1 MSGSCL
7 KEGRIIQDEQTYLC
21 LIRLFADAAK
31 RSITSVVRRIFPF
44 DVCIGGSLYSVR
56 GSGEEE
62 KISPA

>member
-7 KEGRIIQDEQTYLC
+7 KEGRTIQDEQAYLC
-21 LIRLFADAAK
+21 LSKLLADAAK
-31 RSITSVVRRIFPF
+31 RPMISVTRRIFQF

-56 GSGEEE
+56 GSGEED